1 MNIGSQKMDLDEA
14 IAGMVLS
21 REVQDGRGGV
31 LLPSKTALTD
41 ALLTSLRRRGIATVC
56 VVQDALSQDELN
68 AAHERVQQRLIS
80 LFRKCGSDRIGA
92 TLLQQITVYRL
103 GEIK

>member
-21 REVQDGRGGV
+21 GEVHDGRGGV
-31 LLPSKTALTD
+31 LLPSKTVLTD
-41 ALLTSLRRRGIATVC
+41 VLLTSLRRRGIDTVC
-56 VVQDALSQDELN
+56 VVHNALSRDEVTESN
-68 AAHERVQQRLIS
+68 ERVQQRLIS

-92 TLLQQITVYRL
+92 TLLQQITEYRL